1 MIISSFQRASRL
13 DAHPASVTCQSNCIV
28 VLWGSRLIFPSRS
41 HPAPVYIIAT
51 TAQLQS
57 PRWSRCTTHEA
68 TLSRHTDHTLL
79 IGHSRLLQRVGLSL
93 VSTAV
98 TQPSICDTTAPDCGV
113 SLLKPALPQPS
124 LAFLLVSPPNILP
137 TDFRLCTSSTLA
149 IGGDPAL
156 LTERHVPSLVRVQVD
171 DILRPR
177 LLPRCSRWH
186 GCWRGS

>member
-1 MIISSFQRASRL
+1 MCAPRVGLSRVT
-13 DAHPASVTCQSNCIV
+13 SVK
-28 VLWGSRLIFPSRS
+28 LYRGSTRLI
-41 HPAPVYIIAT
+41 PVQIPPRTRIYYRLNYRNRTTLAT
-51 TAQLQS
+51 

-68 TLSRHTDHTLL
+68 TLSRHTAHWSQPAAAACRVVARE
-79 IGHSRLLQRVGLSL
+79 HS
-93 VSTAV
+93 
-98 TQPSICDTTAPDCGV
+98 PSNCDTTAPDCGV

-186 GCWRGS
+186 GCWRGC